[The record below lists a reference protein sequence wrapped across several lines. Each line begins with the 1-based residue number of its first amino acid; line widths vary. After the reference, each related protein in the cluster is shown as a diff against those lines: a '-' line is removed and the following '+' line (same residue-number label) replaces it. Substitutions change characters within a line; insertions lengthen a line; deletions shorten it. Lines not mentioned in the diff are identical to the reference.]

1 MDVLAQSVSD
11 IVNDILLFPDL
22 PLTTNSP
29 AVSPLIVSEP
39 LEISKPR
46 GDTAQFHCKVKHLGK
61 LQTNITQD

>member
-1 MDVLAQSVSD
+1 MLPKQVSD
-11 IVNDILLFPDL
+11 LVNDIFLFSDI

-29 AVSPLIVSEP
+29 AVSPLIVSDP

-46 GDTAQFHCKVKHLGK
+46 GGGAQFHCKVKHLGK

>member
-1 MDVLAQSVSD
+1 MLLSQSVSD
-11 IVNDILLFPDL
+11 IVNDIFLLSDI

-29 AVSPLIVSEP
+29 AVSPLIVSDP

-61 LQTNITQD
+61 LQTNITKD

>member
-1 MDVLAQSVSD
+1 MLLAQSVSD
-11 IVNDILLFPDL
+11 IVNDIFLLSDI

-29 AVSPLIVSEP
+29 AVSPLIVSDP

-61 LQTNITQD
+61 LQTNITKD